1 MSNPSCFRRR
11 SGLWIEGLAGGR
23 RSCPS
28 WRLFLSQHGTKGKL
42 RGTPGRI
49 PRELVIPARPGQLI
63 VFTSRPGHGKTSFL
77 ARWAKVEAR
86 RIQARGM
93 ADRECVIYVTMEQV
107 AEEMESFF
115 QGGEGK
121 YSITDFAWGR
131 VDLDVI
137 RREAVKRAGLPIWV
151 IGHGI
156 GRAGQGAP
164 RMFPETIMAAI
175 ESMREDFGVQP
186 TLLCFD
192 YMQLFPI
199 RDARERVQQVTEAPI
214 RIKEVASRV
223 GAVAAVGAQARQEV
237 DDYKEKIPTSRDAQ
251 WASSIHQTADKHFVF
266 MRPAAYQEGG
276 LIEIE
281 GEPGSLQVTQ
291 NLFIMRMLKQR
302 FAPGRHQWLL
312 HFDPALLRLEELD
325 VRSKAID
332 VDY

>member
-1 MSNPSCFRRR
+1 MTRRQENPR
-11 SGLWIEGLAGGR
+11 LLVHTPAELA
-23 RSCPS
+23 
-28 WRLFLSQHGTKGKL
+28 KGYVQYAEAIHEN
-42 RGTPGRI
+42 PGI
-49 PRELVIPARPGQLI
+49 PIGVKAIDDVVIPARPGNLV

-77 ARWAKVEAR
+77 ARWAKTEAR
-86 RIQARGM
+86 RIMARGA
-93 ADRECVIYVTMEQV
+93 ADRECVIYVTLEQV
-107 AEEMESFF
+107 AEEMEAFF
-115 QGGEGK
+115 QGGDGK

-137 RREAVKRAGLPIWV
+137 RKQSIARAGLPIWV

-156 GRAGQGAP
+156 GRANQGAP

-199 RDARERVQQVTEAPI
+199 REAKERVQQVTEAPI

-237 DDYKEKIPTSRDAQ
+237 DDYNEKIPTSRDAQ

-266 MRPAAYQEGG
+266 MRPAAYYPDGT
-276 LIEIE
+276 LIEVE
-281 GEPGSLQVTQ
+281 GEQGSLQVTP

-302 FAPGRHQWLL
+302 FAPGLHQWLL

-325 VRSKAID
+325 VRSKKIEG
-332 VDY
+332 Y